1 MIHLICPAGT
11 WFRPPAKFGTP
22 VRRAARRGRLW
33 GFAPSAAPL
42 ASPPE
47 HPLRGFSTFAKRR
60 GHASCAAGASLTRCT
75 RSGDLPPRRVN
86 ARVRFRSGQNPLQPN
101 TAENL
106 MVKKYSLTF
115 PTIPQ
120 TFCSSTLVSEQFT
133 RHSKYRPFAFSAAC
147 HKAYPMLVF
156 IAFQYLSSKAG
167 REVTFLI
174 LARAQRGRWLV
185 LREFAKYAFLWPDK
199 AKSCF

>member
-1 MIHLICPAGT
+1 
-11 WFRPPAKFGTP
+11 
-22 VRRAARRGRLW
+22 
-33 GFAPSAAPL
+33 
-42 ASPPE
+42 
-47 HPLRGFSTFAKRR
+47 
-60 GHASCAAGASLTRCT
+60 
-75 RSGDLPPRRVN
+75 
-86 ARVRFRSGQNPLQPN
+86 
-101 TAENL
+101 

-167 REVTFLI
+167 RGVAFLI
-174 LARAQRGRWLV
+174 LAGATSRRWLV
-185 LREFAKYAFLWPDK
+185 LREFAKYAFCGLK
-199 AKSCF
+199 KSGLRKSLDRLLPRINVQTLLYFSRSPKVSPPLPSPKGPPLHPPQSVLKTNAFILGKKIQKSYRLDNLTIRISYHSCGSPTNPCTARKKLTYSPIHI